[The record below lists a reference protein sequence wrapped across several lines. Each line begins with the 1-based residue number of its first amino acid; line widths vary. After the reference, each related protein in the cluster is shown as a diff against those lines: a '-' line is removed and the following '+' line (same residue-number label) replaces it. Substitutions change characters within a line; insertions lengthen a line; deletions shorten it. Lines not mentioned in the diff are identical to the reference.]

1 MEEWWR
7 IFLQFPMANRSGNS
21 AQTKRQTTE
30 GSHLSAVSSRAAQ
43 GKLKTAVDVVMC
55 ASHGSHDKSVLV
67 ISRSEQVCSMPLH
80 FCMLAR
86 GWRMR
91 VCIKSLCRWLLSAK
105 HLDQSDSPWPPLCI
119 ISTHSHST
127 TRLSCPHSGPHVGP
141 IRCSPLW
148 VRQILQ
154 PYGEGQ
160 LSQLLY
166 KMLSRQWKDLDSRTM
181 KLL

>member
-43 GKLKTAVDVVMC
+43 GRLKTAVDVVMC
-55 ASHGSHDKSVLV
+55 ASHGSHDKSALV

-80 FCMLAR
+80 FCMLAG
-86 GWRMR
+86 GWGDGRAYQVLMQVTA
-91 VCIKSLCRWLLSAK
+91 VCKTSVPKWLTMAPTVHHKHPQPSNNQVKLS
-105 HLDQSDSPWPPLCI
+105 PL
-119 ISTHSHST
+119 
-127 TRLSCPHSGPHVGP
+127 GPP

-154 PYGEGQ
+154 PYSEGQ